1 MSDSANMLPE
11 GEDLPVAVISGGSR
25 GLGLTLVDLF
35 LERGWRVATFSRSGT
50 AELDERLSLH
60 GEDGTGRLMWR
71 AVDGVSGD
79 EIRAMAKAVTGR
91 WSRIDVL
98 VNNAGVGF
106 DGLLSFMRSEDIDRV
121 LDVNLR
127 GAILLTQAC
136 VKNMIRRGAGSVVNI
151 SSVNGVRGHSGVS
164 VYSATKAALDGMTR
178 SLARELGPRNIRVN
192 SVAPGY
198 FESDMVKDL
207 PEDATAR
214 IRRRTPLGRLARQSE
229 IAEAVYFLAGPQGSF
244 ITGQVLVVDGGLT
257 C

>member
-1 MSDSANMLPE
+1 MPPE
-11 GEDLPVAVISGGSR
+11 GADMPVAVISGGSR
-25 GLGLTLVDLF
+25 GLGLALVDLF
-35 LERGWRVATFSRSGT
+35 LDRRWRVATFSRSETG
-50 AELDERLSLH
+50 ELRERLSVH
-60 GEDGTGRLMWR
+60 GEEGTDRLMWR
-71 AVDGVSGD
+71 AVDGASGD
-79 EIRAMAKAVTGR
+79 EIREMAKAVTGR

-127 GAILLTQAC
+127 GAIMLTQAC

-164 VYSATKAALDGMTR
+164 VYSATKAALDGLTR

-198 FESDMVKDL
+198 FESDMVKEL
-207 PEDATAR
+207 PEEAMAR

-229 IAEAVYFLAGPQGSF
+229 IAEAVYFLASGQGSF

>member
-1 MSDSANMLPE
+1 VSGDDDM
-11 GEDLPVAVISGGSR
+11 PVAVISGGSR
-25 GLGLTLVDLF
+25 GLGLALVDLF
-35 LERGWRVATFSRSGT
+35 LDRGWRVATFSRSES
-50 AELDERLSLH
+50 AEITERIAAQPDRLIWH
-60 GEDGTGRLMWR
+60 AADGGSAEELK
-71 AVDGVSGD
+71 AFAKSVSNQ
-79 EIRAMAKAVTGR
+79 
-91 WSRIDVL
+91 WSRIDAL

-106 DGLLSFMRSEDIDRV
+106 DGLLNFMRSDEIDRV

-136 VKNMIRRGAGSVVNI
+136 VKSMIRKGAGSVVNI

-198 FESDMVKDL
+198 FESEMVKEL
-207 PEDATAR
+207 PEKATAR
-214 IRRRTPLGRLARQSE
+214 IARRTPLGRLARQDE
-229 IAEAVYFLAGPQGSF
+229 IAEAVYFLASGQGSF

>member
-1 MSDSANMLPE
+1 M
-11 GEDLPVAVISGGSR
+11 PVAVISGGSR
-25 GLGLTLVDLF
+25 GLGLALVDLF
-35 LERGWRVATFSRSGT
+35 LDRGWRVATFSRSETG
-50 AELDERLSLH
+50 ELRERLNSH
-60 GEDGTGRLMWR
+60 GEDGTDRLMWR
-71 AVDGVSGD
+71 AVDGISGD
-79 EIRAMAKAVTGR
+79 EVREMAKAVSGR

-127 GAILLTQAC
+127 GAIMLTQAC
-136 VKNMIRRGAGSVVNI
+136 VKNMIRRGAGSVVNV

-198 FESDMVKDL
+198 FESDMVAGL
-207 PEDATAR
+207 PEEATAR

-229 IAEAVYFLAGPQGSF
+229 IAEAVYFLAAGQGSF

>member
-1 MSDSANMLPE
+1 MNAPALHGGNP
-11 GEDLPVAVISGGSR
+11 PVAVISGGSR
-25 GLGLTLVDLF
+25 GLGLALVDLF
-35 LERGWRVATFSRSGT
+35 LDRGWRVATFSRSESD
-50 AELDERLSLH
+50 AIRERLENH
-60 GEDGTGRLMWR
+60 GERLHWQAADGGSAEDLRD
-71 AVDGVSGD
+71 V
-79 EIRAMAKAVTGR
+79 AKAVTDR
-91 WSRIDVL
+91 WSRIDAL
-98 VNNAGVGF
+98 VNNAGVGS
-106 DGLLSFMRSEDIDRV
+106 DGLLTFMRAEDIDRV

-136 VKNMIRRGAGSVVNI
+136 TKAMIRQGAGSVVNI
-151 SSVNGVRGHSGVS
+151 SSVNGVRGHSGVA

-198 FESDMVKDL
+198 FESEMVAGL

-214 IRRRTPLGRLARQSE
+214 IARRTPLGRLARRQE
-229 IAEAVYFLAGPQGSF
+229 IAEAVHFLASPQGSF

>member
-1 MSDSANMLPE
+1 VSEAQEM
-11 GEDLPVAVISGGSR
+11 PVAVISGGSR

-35 LERGWRVATFSRSGT
+35 LDRGWRVATFSRSET
-50 AELDERLSLH
+50 DEIRDRLAMH
-60 GEDGTGRLMWR
+60 PDQLMWQ
-71 AVDGVSGD
+71 AVDGASAD
-79 EIRAMAKAVTGR
+79 ELKAMAKAVSKR

-106 DGLLSFMRSEDIDRV
+106 DGLLSFMRSEEIDRV

-127 GAILLTQAC
+127 GAIILTQAC
-136 VKNMIRRGAGSVVNI
+136 VKNMIRRGTGSVVNI

-198 FESDMVKDL
+198 FESDMVKEL
-207 PEDATAR
+207 PEQATSR
-214 IRRRTPLGRLARQSE
+214 IKRRTPLGRLARQGE
-229 IAEAVYFLAGPQGSF
+229 IAEAVYFLASGQGSF

>member
-1 MSDSANMLPE
+1 MSEPE
-11 GEDLPVAVISGGSR
+11 NISPERADLPVALISGGSR
-25 GLGLTLVDLF
+25 GLGLALVDLF
-35 LERGWRVATFSRSGT
+35 LERGWRVATFSRSETG
-50 AELDERLSLH
+50 ELRERLSVH
-60 GEDGTGRLMWR
+60 GEEGTDRLMWR

-79 EIRAMAKAVTGR
+79 EIRTMAKAVTGR

-106 DGLLSFMRSEDIDRV
+106 DALLSFMRSEDIDRV

-127 GAILLTQAC
+127 GAIMLTQAC
-136 VKNMIRRGAGSVVNI
+136 VKNMIKRGAGSVVNV

-198 FESDMVKDL
+198 FESDMVKEL
-207 PEDATAR
+207 PEEATAR

-229 IAEAVYFLAGPQGSF
+229 IAEAVYVLASGQGSF

>member
-1 MSDSANMLPE
+1 MSEVDQNPPAGADM
-11 GEDLPVAVISGGSR
+11 PVAVISGGSR
-25 GLGLTLVDLF
+25 GLGLALVDLF
-35 LERGWRVATFSRSGT
+35 LERGWRVATFSR
-50 AELDERLSLH
+50 AETDQIRERLASH
-60 GEDGTGRLMWR
+60 PGQLMWQ
-71 AVDGVSGD
+71 AVDGASGA
-79 EIRAMAKAVTGR
+79 EISEMAKAVSRR

-106 DGLLSFMRSEDIDRV
+106 DGLLSFMRSEEIDRV

-136 VKNMIRRGAGSVVNI
+136 VKNMIKRGSGSVVNI

-178 SLARELGPRNIRVN
+178 SLARELGPRNIRIN

-198 FESDMVKDL
+198 FESDMVKEL
-207 PEDATAR
+207 PEEATAR
-214 IRRRTPLGRLARQSE
+214 ISRRTPLGRLARQGE
-229 IAEAVYFLAGPQGSF
+229 IAEAVYFLASAQGSF